1 MANTRNRRGSK
12 PTPEDVALTPD
23 AVVSSSRSLY
33 ALPTPVKSTSQV
45 VSSSKRKRSPK
56 QKSPSNEKQ
65 KRPTAEECKFVVSAL
80 GTIHPDVVEENNK
93 RREGFI
99 TRKKKEEKKKKQK
112 TDTTSYFPVTD
123 AVINTM
129 LSQNTTAANQ
139 NKAFARLKE
148 AFPGGWEEV
157 ATADTSRIENAIR
170 PAGLAATRSERM
182 QCMLRTVKE
191 ERGEA
196 NFEYLQQYDST
207 DTIQKELS
215 RFKGMGPKTISC
227 VCLFACK

>member
-1 MANTRNRRGSK
+1 MANTRNRGGSK
-12 PTPEDVALTPD
+12 QPEAVALTPD
-23 AVVSSSRSLY
+23 AVVSSSRSLS
-33 ALPTPVKSTSQV
+33 ALPSPVKSTSQV

-56 QKSPSNEKQ
+56 QRVNEKQ
-65 KRPTAEECKFVVSAL
+65 KRPTAVECKFVVSAL

-93 RREGFI
+93 RREVFI
-99 TRKKKEEKKKKQK
+99 TRKKKEKKKQK

-170 PAGLAATRSERM
+170 PAGLAATRAERM
-182 QCMLRTVKE
+182 QSMLRTVKE

>member
-1 MANTRNRRGSK
+1 MANTRNRRGTK
-12 PTPEDVALTPD
+12 HTLEAVALTPD
-23 AVVSSSRSLY
+23 AVVSSSSLY
-33 ALPTPVKSTSQV
+33 ALPSPVKSTSQQL

-56 QKSPSNEKQ
+56 QKSPSVEKQ
-65 KRPTAEECKFVVSAL
+65 TRPTAEECKFVVSAL
-80 GTIHPDVVEENNK
+80 GTIHPDVVEENNE

-99 TRKKKEEKKKKQK
+99 SRKKKEKKQK
-112 TDTTSYFPVTD
+112 TNASYFPVTD

-157 ATADTSRIENAIR
+157 ATADVSRIENAIR
-170 PAGLAATRSERM
+170 PAGLAATRAERM
-182 QCMLRTVKE
+182 QKMLRTVKE

-196 NFEYLQQYDST
+196 NFEYLQQYNSV

-215 RFKGMGPKTISC
+215 RFKGMGPKVSWGE
-227 VCLFACK
+227 LY

>member
-1 MANTRNRRGSK
+1 MANTRNRGGSK
-12 PTPEDVALTPD
+12 PTPEAVALTPD

-33 ALPTPVKSTSQV
+33 ALPSPVKSTSQV

-56 QKSPSNEKQ
+56 QKSDEKQ
-65 KRPTAEECKFVVSAL
+65 KRPTAVECKFVVSAL

-93 RREGFI
+93 RREVFI
-99 TRKKKEEKKKKQK
+99 TRKKKEKKKQK
-112 TDTTSYFPVTD
+112 TDTKSYFPVTD

-170 PAGLAATRSERM
+170 PAGLAATRAERM

>member
-1 MANTRNRRGSK
+1 MANTRNRGGSK
-12 PTPEDVALTPD
+12 PTPEAVALTPD

-33 ALPTPVKSTSQV
+33 ALPSPVKSTSQV

-56 QKSPSNEKQ
+56 QRVNEKQ
-65 KRPTAEECKFVVSAL
+65 KRPTAAECKFVVSAL

-99 TRKKKEEKKKKQK
+99 TRKKKEEKKKQK

-170 PAGLAATRSERM
+170 PAGLAATRAERM